1 MLRDGG
7 DCAAT
12 FLRRR
17 FECFHVMSVYFS
29 FLLFLLAF
37 LGIGLWSSRFARK
50 STRDYLLA
58 GKSVPPALVGLS
70 AIATN
75 NSGFMFTGMIGTTYA
90 TGLSSLWMMFGWI
103 VGDLTVSF
111 LGVKAIRRRAN
122 DERVESFGT
131 LLGHWQGRHDRV
143 LQRLAGGVTILVLT
157 LYASGQLIAG
167 SKAASVLLGWPSVVG
182 VAVGGVIILSYSAF
196 GGIRASIW
204 TDAAQS
210 VVMAAGMFVLVAVGL
225 HNLGGWNGI
234 EKALEELPADYLGIF
249 PAKPAGEVLLFI
261 AGWLFA
267 GLGVLGQPHV
277 VIRYMCLDSE
287 ENVNRMRLYYYGWY
301 VLFCGFTMA
310 VGLLSRLLFPDAE
323 QFDQELAL
331 LKLTQEF
338 LPGIFAGII
347 LAALFAAAMSTADSI
362 ILSCSAALTHDLLGG
377 KRNLA
382 FAKAMTALVLT
393 AAGLFAVSGKRSV
406 FNVVLDAWNILGSAF
421 VPLLL
426 FLLGG
431 KRCSQSIAVA
441 GCLLGMLA
449 CIAAGQSAP
458 WPEDVEPIAP
468 GILVGLGFLLL
479 ANGFSRHRH
488 RRQ

>member
-1 MLRDGG
+1 MCG
-7 DCAAT
+7 D

-17 FECFHVMSVYFS
+17 FECFRVMFVYFS
-29 FLLFLLAF
+29 FLFFLLAF
-37 LGIGLWSSRFARK
+37 LGIGLWSSRFAGK

-90 TGLSSLWMMFGWI
+90 MGLSSLWMMFGWI

-111 LGVKAIRRRAN
+111 FGVKAIRRRAN
-122 DERVESFGT
+122 DERVESFGA
-131 LLGHWQGRHDRV
+131 LLGYWQGRHDRV
-143 LQRLAGGVTILVLT
+143 LQRLAGGVTIVVLT

-210 VVMAAGMFVLVAVGL
+210 VVMASGMFVLVAVGL
-225 HNLGGWNGI
+225 HSLGGWNGI
-234 EKALEELPADYLGIF
+234 EKALALEGLPADYLDVF
-249 PAKPAGEVLLFI
+249 PAKPAGEVFLFI

-277 VIRYMCLDSE
+277 VVRYMCLDSE
-287 ENVNRMRLYYYGWY
+287 KNVSRMRLYYYGWY

-310 VGLLSRLLFPDAE
+310 VGLLSRLLFLDAE

-338 LPGIFAGII
+338 LPGIFAGVI

-362 ILSCSAALTHDLLGG
+362 ILSCSAALTRDLLGG
-377 KRNLA
+377 KKNLA

-426 FLLGG
+426 FLLSG
-431 KRCSQSIAVA
+431 KRCSQNIAVA
-441 GCLLGMLA
+441 GCLLGMLT
-449 CIAAGQSAP
+449 CIAARQSDL

-479 ANGFSRHRH
+479 ANGFSRHR